1 MKKRNRH
8 STSQLLNFTQ
18 NSYLDRTS
26 RPIYAIIFLLPF
38 IIFYEW
44 GTIWINTDLLNQSQV
59 RVVAFVWLQN
69 LLEYLGSSDKL
80 AWVAPPVAVVV
91 ILVALQLSSRKPWGF
106 SLGDLWRM
114 GIECILLAVPLIV
127 FSLFLNSPTGPQDDM
142 GRFDENSTRLC
153 RGSGLVVC
161 ASRLDSGFGLNDPS
175 VTGNNLSSTAMKIG
189 SGRENPIRNST
200 MTNAIHYVKSPAVG
214 SSDAERL
221 NSNGVQ
227 NGMFSNSITSK
238 SLLASIVTGIGAG
251 IYEELVFRLILIC
264 VLMLLFQ
271 DVLRLTHKN
280 SIILS
285 VLVSA
290 GLFSAHHHIVLV
302 NGQLALSAAFNWT
315 EFGFRTVAGVYFAV
329 LFAIRGFGITAGTHA
344 FYDIIATIINAA
356 FFSSAI

>member
-1 MKKRNRH
+1 MKEKYRH
-8 STSQLLNFTQ
+8 STSQLLNFAQ
-18 NSYLDRTS
+18 DSYLDRTS

-38 IIFYEW
+38 IVFYEV
-44 GTIWINTDLLNQSQV
+44 GTILINTDVLNQSQV

-69 LLEYLGSSDKL
+69 LLEYMGSSDKL

-106 SLGDLWRM
+106 SLGDLGPM

-127 FSLFLNSPTGPQDDM
+127 LSLFLNSPPEPQDDI
-142 GRFDENSTRLC
+142 GRF
-153 RGSGLVVC
+153 G
-161 ASRLDSGFGLNDPS
+161 DSAKQFRQAAGVTHDAKLEIYNTHSDKMVLS
-175 VTGNNLSSTAMKIG
+175 CSSITGNSLLSAAAETDG
-189 SGRENPIRNST
+189 SE
-200 MTNAIHYVKSPAVG
+200 VKS
-214 SSDAERL
+214 D
-221 NSNGVQ
+221 
-227 NGMFSNSITSK
+227 

-264 VLMLLFQ
+264 ILMLLFQ
-271 DVLRLTHKN
+271 DVLRLSHKN

-290 GLFSAHHHIVLV
+290 GLFSAHHHIVFV
-302 NGQLALSAAFNWT
+302 NGQLALSAAFNGT
-315 EFGFRTVAGVYFAV
+315 EFGFRTIAGVYFAV

-356 FFSSAI
+356 FFSSGN

>member
-1 MKKRNRH
+1 MRTDKRVKKRGKH
-8 STSQLLNFTQ
+8 SSSQLLNFTQ
-18 NSYLDRTS
+18 NSYLERTS

-38 IIFYEW
+38 IVFYEV
-44 GTIWINTDLLNQSQV
+44 GTILLNTDLLNQSQV

-69 LLEYLGSSDKL
+69 LLEYMGSSDKL

-106 SLGDLWRM
+106 SLGDLWPM

-127 FSLFLNSPTGPQDDM
+127 LSLFLNSPPGPQDDIAQF
-142 GRFDENSTRLC
+142 GDSAKQFRQ
-153 RGSGLVVC
+153 
-161 ASRLDSGFGLNDPS
+161 ASCIRHDLKF
-175 VTGNNLSSTAMKIG
+175 
-189 SGRENPIRNST
+189 EIRNSQYAVR
-200 MTNAIHYVKSPAVG
+200 NAQYNKALPSCSLVTANSLPSVAMETGSSEVKS
-214 SSDAERL
+214 D
-221 NSNGVQ
+221 
-227 NGMFSNSITSK
+227 

-271 DVLRLTHKN
+271 DVLRLSHKN

-290 GLFSAHHHIVLV
+290 GLFSAHHHIVLI

-315 EFGFRTVAGVYFAV
+315 EFGFRTIAGVYFAV

-356 FFSSAI
+356 FFSSGN